1 MFLIK
6 FISMKLYK
14 NLKLILTK
22 KELSLMPRS
31 FEVVGDILIFSRFPQ
46 QLKKK
51 ERIIGN
57 KILSLLNN
65 IKVVCIKDS
74 KHSGKYR
81 TNKIRIIAGEKRK
94 ITLHKENNVLVK
106 VDVEKC
112 YFSPRLSTERLR
124 IANQV
129 KNENVLVMFSGIGI
143 YCLTLAKKAKQVYGI
158 EANPVAH
165 KYALENLKLNKIDNV
180 KLIKGDVKKVVPKLK
195 QKFDRIIMPLPKDAY
210 KFLDIALKVIKKKGI
225 IHLYDFEDEKEIY
238 KAVEK
243 IQSKVKKFKVLNI
256 VKCGQFGVRKYR
268 ICVDFKVL

>member
-31 FEVVGDILIFSRFPQ
+31 FEVVGDILIFSRFPK
-46 QLKKK
+46 QLKKREK
-51 ERIIGN
+51 IIGN

-65 IKVVCIKDS
+65 IKVVCIKDG
-74 KHSGKYR
+74 KHFGKYR
-81 TNKIRIIAGEKRK
+81 TNKIKIIAGDKRK
-94 ITLHKENNVLVK
+94 TTLHKENNVLIK

-124 IANQV
+124 ISSLV
-129 KNENVLVMFSGIGI
+129 KNEDVLVMFSGVGI
-143 YCLTLAKKAKQVYGI
+143 YCLILAKNAKQVYGI
-158 EANPVAH
+158 EVNPTAH
-165 KYALENLKLNKIDNV
+165 KYALENLKLNKINNV
-180 KLIKGDVKKVVPKLK
+180 KLIKGDVRKVLPKL
-195 QKFDRIIMPLPKDAY
+195 KFDRIIMPLPKDAY
-210 KFLDIALKVIKKKGI
+210 KFLDLALKAIKKNGI

-238 KAVEK
+238 KVVEK
-243 IQSKVKKFKVLNI
+243 IQAKVKKFKVLNI